1 MFQYFKD
8 ISELPRINYE
18 TEDIYKIKEPILEIM
33 RKLRTGK
40 TFQNFTGYQICHQ
53 KVSFQCPKTSN
64 FIHAVSVVN
73 PVQKIFLK
81 NLKKNSPFFPN
92 LT

>member
-40 TFQNFTGYQICHQ
+40 AFQNFTGNQICHQ
-53 KVSFQCPKTSN
+53 KVSFQ
-64 FIHAVSVVN
+64 
-73 PVQKIFLK
+73 
-81 NLKKNSPFFPN
+81 
-92 LT
+92 

>member
-8 ISELPRINYE
+8 ISERPRINYE

-40 TFQNFTGYQICHQ
+40 AFQNFTGYQICHR
-53 KVSFQCPKTSN
+53 KVSFQCFKISN
-64 FIHAVSVVN
+64 SIHAISAAN
-73 PVQKIFLK
+73 PTQKIF
-81 NLKKNSPFFPN
+81 
-92 LT
+92 